1 MGLSKFITGVGD
13 INSHGVTQ
21 RVHEGID
28 AHQPSATSVSHQIDQ
43 TLRNF
48 RQFYSGQWYQSFPA
62 YFQQHLY
69 RNTEMIIELFRLIS
83 ENAPA
88 R

>member
-1 MGLSKFITGVGD
+1 MELSKSNNEIGHF
-13 INSHGVTQ
+13 NSYGAAQ

-48 RQFYSGQWYQSFPA
+48 RQFYSGQ
-62 YFQQHLY
+62 
-69 RNTEMIIELFRLIS
+69 
-83 ENAPA
+83 
-88 R
+88 